1 MALGVPLPGDQMGEV
16 IKFPKPDPDRDEARL
31 IKEARAIYESVFPTE
46 KGPAGVSQDAPAP
59 T

>member
-1 MALGVPLPGDQMGEV
+1 MGEV
-16 IKFPKPDPDRDEARL
+16 IKFPKPDPDRNEARL

>member
-1 MALGVPLPGDQMGEV
+1 MGEV

-31 IKEARAIYESVFPTE
+31 IREARAIYESVFPTE
-46 KGPAGVSQDAPAP
+46 KGPAGAPQDTPVP